1 MLRHTNI
8 DLDTQLVEEAAA
20 LLGTQRI
27 SDTVHAAL
35 SEVIGRMHRR
45 GLAQRDLFDD
55 LEPAEFEALRRPRAA
70 HI

>member
-27 SDTVHAAL
+27 SDTVDAAL
-35 SEVIGRMHRR
+35 REVIGRIHRR
-45 GLAQRDLFDD
+45 GLARRDLFDD
-55 LEPAEFEALRRPRAA
+55 VEPAEFEALRRPRAA